1 MGESGRPIPDGED
14 LSISLAR
21 ANVHTLA
28 VSLPLVGLMLLAYL
42 GLSPAGVAPTAA
54 LTLPSTLLF
63 LVVLVAGILTHE
75 AIHGLAWAFFGRL
88 PLRRIRF
95 GFQASTLTPYAHAL
109 DPLPARAYRLGAV
122 LPALLLGG
130 LPFLVGTIVGSPSLA
145 LFGMIFV
152 FAAGGDL
159 LVLWLIRAVDARALV
174 QDHPS
179 RAGCIVLPHAPA
191 ERPHAR
197 PPPGLSSPRRGCAF
211 LPRHTLAR
219 LGHTSP
225 CRAPHGLG
233 GGRGC
238 DNAG

>member
-1 MGESGRPIPDGED
+1 MAESSTPTPDGQD
-14 LSISLAR
+14 LTISLAR
-21 ANVHTLA
+21 ANVYTLA

-42 GLSPAGVAPTAA
+42 ELSPAVLVPAST
-54 LTLPSTLLF
+54 LTLPASMLF
-63 LVVLVAGILTHE
+63 LALIVAGILAHE

-109 DPLPARAYRLGAV
+109 DPMPARAYRLGAI

-130 LPFLVGTIVGSPSLA
+130 LAFLLGTIVGSPLLA

-159 LVLWLIRAVDARALV
+159 LVLWLIRGVDARALV

-179 RAGCIVLPHAPA
+179 RAGCIVLPP
-191 ERPHAR
+191 R
-197 PPPGLSSPRRGCAF
+197 SS
-211 LPRHTLAR
+211 
-219 LGHTSP
+219 
-225 CRAPHGLG
+225 
-233 GGRGC
+233 
-238 DNAG
+238 

>member
-1 MGESGRPIPDGED
+1 MAQSGTPTPDGQD

-21 ANVHTLA
+21 ANVYTLA

-42 GLSPAGVAPTAA
+42 ELSPAGFVPANTP
-54 LTLPSTLLF
+54 TLPASLLF
-63 LVVLVAGILTHE
+63 LVLLMVGILAHE
-75 AIHGLAWAFFGRL
+75 AIHGLAWSFFGRL

-109 DPLPARAYRLGAV
+109 DPLTARAYRIGAV

-130 LPFLVGTIVGSPSLA
+130 LPFLVGTIVGSTPPA

-159 LVLWLIRAVDARALV
+159 LILWLIRGVDPRALV

-179 RAGCIVLPHAPA
+179 RAGCIVLP
-191 ERPHAR
+191 
-197 PPPGLSSPRRGCAF
+197 PRSG
-211 LPRHTLAR
+211 
-219 LGHTSP
+219 
-225 CRAPHGLG
+225 
-233 GGRGC
+233 
-238 DNAG
+238 